1 MPLILVVG
9 ESGRGKSRGVKNL
22 DPDTTAIINVE
33 GKTLPFKEAKNFKQI
48 PYDVSNPKA
57 SLIDSIKTIS
67 DFPLDKVSVV
77 VIDSLS
83 KWSDDLYVYAK
94 EAFRTSR
101 NKYEIPEF
109 HNQAIKELLDIAK
122 ASPQVVIM
130 TGHPDMTQTSLGD
143 TTLNMAVMGGKWKG
157 KLEREAT
164 IVFYANVKKNDEGKT
179 EWFFE
184 TQSNGVTTAKSPEG
198 MFDSLEIPND
208 YAFVLDK
215 VKKYYEAE

>member
-9 ESGRGKSRGVKNL
+9 ESGRGKSRGIKNL
-22 DPDTTAIINVE
+22 NPSTTAIINIE

-48 PYDVSNPKA
+48 PYDVNNPKV
-57 SLIDSIKTIS
+57 SLIETMKAIS
-67 DFPLDKVSVV
+67 KMPAEKVSVV

-83 KWSDDLYVYAK
+83 KWSDDLYTYAK
-94 EAFRTSR
+94 EAFKTSR
-101 NKYEIPEF
+101 NKYEIPEY
-109 HNQAIKELLDIAK
+109 HNQAVKELFDIAK
-122 ASPQVVIM
+122 TSPQIVIM

-143 TTLNMAVMGGKWKG
+143 TTLNMTVMGGKWKG

-164 IVFYANVKKNDEGKT
+164 IVFYANARKNDEGKT

-198 MFDSLEIPND
+198 MFDSTEIPND
-208 YAFVLDK
+208 YAYILEK
-215 VKKYYEAE
+215 VREYYGTN